1 MVLERIGISV
11 QTEILQNALGE
22 MNIKIICQI
31 LYEQEIQIVR
41 FIFYFM
47 ICIKSLFYFLS
58 DWEGNPT
65 GTPPADEIIWNDWV
79 STQNFFD
86 LGVNATLEFGEQVID
101 KRQARCDMLDEIDH
115 YMLH

>member
-1 MVLERIGISV
+1 
-11 QTEILQNALGE
+11 
-22 MNIKIICQI
+22 
-31 LYEQEIQIVR
+31 
-41 FIFYFM
+41 
-47 ICIKSLFYFLS
+47 
-58 DWEGNPT
+58 
-65 GTPPADEIIWNDWV
+65 V